1 VTGAP
6 PYLLRDRDR
15 IFGDD
20 FTKQVQDMGI
30 KEVLSTPRVPWQRAY
45 MERVIGTIRR
55 ECLVPP
61 DRLQRG
67 QFCRHLKSFVTY
79 TASSGEVGAP
89 GVAGTAAAGR

>member
-45 MERVIGTIRR
+45 VERVIGTIRR
-55 ECLVPP
+55 ECLDHLIVYKEAS
-61 DRLQRG
+61 L
-67 QFCRHLKSFVTY
+67 CRHLKSFVTY
-79 TASSGEVGAP
+79 MASSGEVGAP

>member
-20 FTKQVQDMGI
+20 FAKQVQDMGI

-67 QFCRHLKSFVTY
+67 QFVSPPEIVRDLY
-79 TASSGEVGAP
+79 GIIG
-89 GVAGTAAAGR
+89 